1 MGHKVLP
8 IFKCFLA
15 KCVYSFL
22 SVKLLEDAFIK
33 LCHLLKNGLLQ
44 KLINI
49 LTSFYIDVK
58 IVAHW

>member
-22 SVKLLEDAFIK
+22 SVKLLEGAFIK
-33 LCHLLKNGLLQ
+33 VALLKNGLLQ

-58 IVAHW
+58 IVAH